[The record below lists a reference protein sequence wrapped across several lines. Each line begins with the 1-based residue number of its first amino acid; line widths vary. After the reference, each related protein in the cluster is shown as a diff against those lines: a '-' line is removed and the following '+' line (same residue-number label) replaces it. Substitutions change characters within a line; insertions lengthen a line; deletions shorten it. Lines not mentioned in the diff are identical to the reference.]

1 MKVTLS
7 KLFTLAVGAA
17 IGSAVTYKYLKTKY
31 DDILREELESMRE
44 YYSEKYGEPCDDGD
58 EEEEQVVETQPT
70 ESDVMN
76 DIRRSY
82 AAIAKNNGYI
92 NSEEAKQID
101 DVDKPYVIDADDYG
115 EYEDY
120 SLNNL
125 TYFAD
130 KILADDTGEIIED
143 VDDTVGPNL
152 WDKFPDD
159 DTVFIRN
166 DKLMSDYEIQR
177 DYRSYDEVFYDSPH
191 QAEAE

>member
-1 MKVTLS
+1 MSNTLS
-7 KLFTLAVGAA
+7 KVLIFAVGAA
-17 IGSAVTYKYLKTKY
+17 VGSAVTYKYLKTKY
-31 DDILREELESMRE
+31 DDILREELESMIE
-44 YYSEKYGEPCDDGD
+44 YYSEKYDDPCSD

-92 NSEEAKQID
+92 NSAEAKQID

-143 VDDTVGPNL
+143 VDDTVGPDL
-152 WDKFPDD
+152 WDKFPDDD

-191 QAEAE
+191 QAEVE